1 MSNTYSLKN
10 LSIFSLA
17 IYLILYFSNQYYSLE
32 DMILI
37 GFFDQLHY
45 LKIIDAPNNFT
56 NIEISPQHSYR
67 FLIPYIIGTM
77 SSLLQIQN
85 NFVLISMVMIL
96 SNVLIIHTFN
106 KIVIHLNV
114 KKNFSLI
121 IISALI
127 FNAYMFRPAIIN
139 PILVNDW
146 LFTYGLLLITT
157 YIIKKKEGY
166 FYFGLV
172 LCSITRQTS
181 QVLNLVFLF
190 VILYNFI
197 FRKKIKTDIY
207 FYGILI
213 NISIFI
219 CLLVIS
225 NSFFFSY

>member
-85 NFVLISMVMIL
+85 NFILFSIVMIL
-96 SNVLIIHTFN
+96 LNVLILHTFN
-106 KIVIHLNV
+106 KIVITP
-114 KKNFSLI
+114 I
-121 IISALI
+121 I
-127 FNAYMFRPAIIN
+127 
-139 PILVNDW
+139 
-146 LFTYGLLLITT
+146 
-157 YIIKKKEGY
+157 
-166 FYFGLV
+166 
-172 LCSITRQTS
+172 
-181 QVLNLVFLF
+181 
-190 VILYNFI
+190 
-197 FRKKIKTDIY
+197 
-207 FYGILI
+207 
-213 NISIFI
+213 
-219 CLLVIS
+219 
-225 NSFFFSY
+225 